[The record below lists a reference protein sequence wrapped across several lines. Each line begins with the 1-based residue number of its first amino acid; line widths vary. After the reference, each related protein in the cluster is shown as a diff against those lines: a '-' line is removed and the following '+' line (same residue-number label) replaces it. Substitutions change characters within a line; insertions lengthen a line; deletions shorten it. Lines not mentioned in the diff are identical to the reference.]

1 LCFYHVG
8 LRDNAANPTYKLMAN
23 SQGKRMREE
32 DVAAY
37 LAMYPKFFET
47 HAHLLTDVVI
57 PHPHGGRA
65 ISIGERQVIALR
77 DKVRLLETKL
87 AELIHFG
94 EDNDALAEKVHR
106 ITLALMMS
114 RSLESLLHSIYLNL
128 REDFAVPHMTLR
140 LWSDGGSHADL
151 KEFSPIS
158 NELRIYAEN
167 LINPFCG
174 PHVVRDVAGWFGE
187 DADRLRSYALV
198 TLRAE
203 TSFGLLVL
211 ASEDAQRFY
220 PEMGTL
226 YLKRLGEL
234 ISMALARFL
243 GKE

>member
-1 LCFYHVG
+1 
-8 LRDNAANPTYKLMAN
+8 
-23 SQGKRMREE
+23 MRVE

-37 LAMYPKFFET
+37 LAEHPNFFES
-47 HAHLLTDVVI
+47 HAHLLTNIVI

-77 DKVRLLETKL
+77 DKVRLLESKL

-106 ITLALMMS
+106 ITLALMMA

-128 REDFAVPHMTLR
+128 REDFAVPHMALR
-140 LWSDGGSHADL
+140 LWHNSEAHAGL
-151 KEFSPIS
+151 PEFSPIS

-167 LINPFCG
+167 LTNPYCG
-174 PHVVRDVAGWFGE
+174 SHVVRDVIGWFGE
-187 DADRLRSYALV
+187 DGDRLRSFALV
-198 TLRAE
+198 ALRAE
-203 TSFGLLVL
+203 NSFGLLAL

-234 ISMALARFL
+234 TSMALARFL